1 MRYLG
6 KMNTHSAGKKNLC
19 DQGIGGGWEMKAYSL
34 MDTDLPWNDEKFQ
47 KRLQDSVNGLN
58 ATESYI

>member
-1 MRYLG
+1 
-6 KMNTHSAGKKNLC
+6 
-19 DQGIGGGWEMKAYSL
+19 MKAYSL
-34 MDTDLPWNDEKFQ
+34 MDTELPWNDEKFQ